1 MKNKNSILII
11 GPFPKPISGVSL
23 ANQVVKEVLVKSG
36 DFTVDSINTSYDV
49 FEDAIGSFS
58 FKKFGF
64 FLKMNFSV
72 LKIFKNDIVYITPGQ
87 TFFGIT
93 KYTLFILL
101 SSILKKELI
110 IHVHGDFLGTQYE
123 ELSGSKK
130 KFFYFLVSKFTKGI
144 VLSASLKKNL
154 LPFIKEKNIYI
165 LYNFAQNYLI
175 DNEQEADNSVLK
187 ISYLSNLMEEKGI
200 FQLLDSLKELENRKI
215 NFEARIAGNIDI
227 NLKENILNK
236 ISNLNNTR
244 YVGVVYNEEK
254 KELLNW
260 SNVFVLPTFY
270 KMEGQ
275 PISIL
280 EALATKNVIIST
292 KHAGIEDIIEENKH
306 GYLVEKQNTE
316 SITNRFIYLNEN
328 KSKILE
334 ISNYN
339 KMYFANNFTIEIFGK
354 EIIKIIKEKNAIT

>member
-1 MKNKNSILII
+1 MKKVLII

-23 ANQVVKEVLVKSG
+23 ANKVVKEVLDTSA
-36 DFTVDSINTSYDV
+36 DFKADFINTSYTV
-49 FEDAIGSFS
+49 FEDAVGSFS
-58 FKKFGF
+58 FKKLIF

-72 LKIFKNDIVYITPGQ
+72 FKVFKNDVIYITPGQ

-93 KYTLFILL
+93 KYSLFILL

-110 IHVHGDFLGTQYE
+110 IHVHGNFLGAQYQQ
-123 ELSGSKK
+123 LTGFKK
-130 KFFYFLVSKFTKGI
+130 KIFFFLVSKFTKGI
-144 VLSASLKKNL
+144 VLSDSLKQNL
-154 LPFIKEKNIYI
+154 TPFLDEKNIHV

-175 DNEQEADNSVLK
+175 DNELKVDNSILK

-200 FQLLDSLKELENRKI
+200 FQLLDSLHELENKKI
-215 NFEARIAGNIDI
+215 KYEAKIAGNIDAS
-227 NLKENILNK
+227 LKNSILSK
-236 ISNLNNTR
+236 IDKLKNTS
-244 YVGVVYNEEK
+244 YIGVVYNDDK
-254 KELLNW
+254 KQLLNW
-260 SNVFVLPTFY
+260 SNTFVLPTFY

-292 KHAGIEDIIEENKH
+292 KHAGIIDIIENNKNGFLVDKENSK
-306 GYLVEKQNTE
+306 
-316 SITNRFIYLNEN
+316 SITNKFVFLNDN

-339 KMYFANNFTIEIFGK
+339 KMYFAENFTITTFSEQF
-354 EIIKIIKEKNAIT
+354 IKILKLNAKT